1 MVAQSVLKGTLF
13 MAYLGAENVK
23 TVFADSLGYRETS
36 DSLCSVVK
44 RSNPAILIYCEYTVI
59 DVVKK

>member
-1 MVAQSVLKGTLF
+1 

-44 RSNPAILIYCEYTVI
+44 RSNPAILIYSEYSII
-59 DVVKK
+59 DVVKNEFA